1 MNDMDDVAAKYG
13 YERVSTMAAIQ
24 PGLCAFEAFLAMFA
38 ANDMACTMSFRSM
51 RRGESKV
58 RRVAAVGDFLHLP
71 GPRRR
76 QFIEVERR
84 CGISQIPVDSFILN
98 GPGLLGV
105 PVHKIKITDY
115 LKPNAISR
123 YRQGE
128 KSVSPSNEWRSQ
140 LIAFSRALKHTI
152 PSIYKNADELL
163 MDPHQPFAAW
173 FRVLMAKNDVHGAR
187 KCYGTLAYEQLMKNT
202 PLLEFLRTLDVKH
215 VDLTR
220 VGLRDY
226 AGIQQD
232 LSKGS
237 PDARA
242 AGSCPEPGGGAV
254 ASS

>member
-1 MNDMDDVAAKYG
+1 MNDMDEVAAKYG
-13 YERVSTMAAIQ
+13 YERISTAATIQ
-24 PGLCAFEAFLAMFA
+24 PGLRAFEAFLAMFA

-71 GPRRR
+71 GPRRK
-76 QFIEVERR
+76 QFVEVERR
-84 CGISQIPVDSFILN
+84 CGINQIPVDSFILN

-105 PVHKIKITDY
+105 PVHKIRISDY
-115 LKPNAISR
+115 LKPNAVSM
-123 YRQGE
+123 YMQGE
-128 KSVSPSNEWRSQ
+128 KSVSPMHEWQSQ
-140 LIAFSRALKHTI
+140 LVAFSRALKHTI

-173 FRVLMAKNDVHGAR
+173 FRVLMAENDVYGIK
-187 KCYGTLAYEQLMKNT
+187 KCYGTQAFEQLMKNT
-202 PLLEFLRTLDVKH
+202 PLLEFLRTLDVKS

-226 AGIQQD
+226 AGIQQNIPE
-232 LSKGS
+232 GS
-237 PDARA
+237 PDACA
-242 AGSCPEPGGGAV
+242 AGSCPEPGGDAV